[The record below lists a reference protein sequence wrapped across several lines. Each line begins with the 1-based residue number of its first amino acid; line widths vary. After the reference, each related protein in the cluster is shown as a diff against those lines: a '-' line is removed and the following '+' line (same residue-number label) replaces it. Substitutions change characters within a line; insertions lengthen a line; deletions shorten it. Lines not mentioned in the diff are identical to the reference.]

1 MPQTGA
7 SCVIATRRAE
17 IRQADCS
24 RVITR
29 LFLPGGEDRIR
40 RIIDRVL
47 TITEDEVSS
56 LLDQVMEEFAHRH
69 RRFIETL
76 QKNFQA
82 VAHLVPEEV
91 VLTDNQ
97 KLLIGAYFTSEYSIQ
112 AAGVLNPSIAL
123 HPNQAN
129 LREGQSRYFMTF
141 RCVGEGHISSLE
153 FRSCVIDDNYRIL
166 TKPIS
171 CHVETPELLPNGPA
185 LDRGLFE
192 AKLRSRGLYSKSLNL
207 LLQRLPDPF
216 TIAELNEQL
225 ESLNGGRTLPKRFK
239 SELGVTLDWMQ
250 KNVYSVRFRPDTRVS
265 GRVLFPVID
274 SESRGIEDARLVR
287 FTEEDGEVTY
297 YATYTGYNGF
307 AIVSR
312 ILETTDF
319 TTFKSYPLVG
329 KGAQNKGLALF
340 PRRINGKYALL
351 SRLDN
356 ESNYVAYSDNL
367 YCWDDASLIR
377 GPASPWEFVQIGNGG
392 PPVETEFGWVVLT
405 HGVGAMRKYCI
416 GVDLL
421 DLDDPT
427 RLIGRTREPILTPN
441 EYEREGYVPNV
452 VYSCGAVAHRDA
464 LIITYAMSDWE
475 SGIATVPLKDLLS
488 KCLL

>member
-1 MPQTGA
+1 MPHTGTW
-7 SCVIATRRAE
+7 CIVATRRAE

-24 RVITR
+24 RIITR
-29 LFLPGGEDRIR
+29 LFIPGGEDRVR

-47 TITEDEVSS
+47 SISEEETAS

-76 QKNFQA
+76 QKHFQA

-91 VLTDNQ
+91 VLSDNR
-97 KLLIGAYFTSEYSIQ
+97 KLLLGAYFTSEYSIQ
-112 AAGVLNPSIAL
+112 AAGVLNPSITL
-123 HPNQAN
+123 HPNQAD
-129 LREGQSRYFMTF
+129 LREGQTKYFMTF

-153 FRSCVIDDNYRIL
+153 FRSCIIDDHYQIL

-171 CHVETPELLPNGPA
+171 CHVETPELLPNGA
-185 LDRGLFE
+185 AFDKGLFE
-192 AKLRSRGLYSKSLNL
+192 AKLRSRGLQGKSLTL
-207 LLQRLPDPF
+207 LLQKLPELF
-216 TIAELNEQL
+216 TTTDLNEQIDRMD
-225 ESLNGGRTLPKRFK
+225 GRKNLGKRFQ
-239 SELGVTLDWMQ
+239 SELRQTLDWMQ
-250 KNVYSVRFRPDTRVS
+250 KNVYAVRFRSDTRIS
-265 GRVLFPVID
+265 GRVLFPVIE

-297 YATYTGYNGF
+297 YATYTGFNGF

-312 ILETTDF
+312 ILETKDF
-319 TTFKSYPLVG
+319 VTFKSYPLVG
-329 KGAQNKGLALF
+329 KGAQNKGMALF
-340 PRRINGKYALL
+340 PRRVKGKYALL
-351 SRLDN
+351 ARLDN

-367 YCWDDASLIR
+367 YCWDTARVIR
-377 GPASPWEFVQIGNGG
+377 GPVSPWEFVQIGNGG
-392 PPVETEFGWVVLT
+392 PPVETEFGWLVLT

-416 GVDLL
+416 GVDIL

-427 RLIGRTREPILTPN
+427 KLIGRTREPILTPN

-452 VYSCGAVAHRDA
+452 VYSCGAVIHRDE
-464 LIITYAMSDWE
+464 LIIAYAMSDWE
-475 SGIATVPLKDLLS
+475 SGIATVPLKDLVT